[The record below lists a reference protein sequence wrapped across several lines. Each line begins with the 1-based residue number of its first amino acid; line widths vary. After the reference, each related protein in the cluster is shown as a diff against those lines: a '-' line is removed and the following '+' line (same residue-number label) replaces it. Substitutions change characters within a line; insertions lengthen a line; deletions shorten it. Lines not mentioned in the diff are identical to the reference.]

1 MMANSNALLL
11 NQAQLQ
17 TTSPRRDGRGGAL
30 RIALAR
36 YREACFR
43 ARLGQVWSAVSGR
56 PSRLLRL
63 GDVKGACTVR
73 ASHYA
78 GIQTV
83 SIRQIR
89 GSEGRAKDFDAGFG
103 PITSHSQWRWLN
115 VASARLQ
122 GVPLPPVELVQ
133 VGQVYYV
140 RDGHHRISVARAWG
154 QESIEA
160 EVTVWDVVE
169 PLPGEQPVSTRNLAL
184 QPA

>member
-1 MMANSNALLL
+1 MMAHSNTLLL

-17 TTSPRRDGRGGAL
+17 TGSPRRGGSSQAI

-36 YREACFR
+36 YREARFR
-43 ARLGQVWSAVSGR
+43 ARLGQVWSALSGR
-56 PSRLLRL
+56 SRHLLRL
-63 GDVKGACTVR
+63 GDVRGTCTIGG
-73 ASHYA
+73 SHYA
-78 GIQTV
+78 GTQTV

-89 GSEGRAKDFDAGFG
+89 GSEGRSEDFDAEFA
-103 PITSHSQWRWLN
+103 PLTSHSQWRWLK

-122 GVPLPPVELVQ
+122 DVPLPPVELIQ

-160 EVTVWDVVE
+160 EVTVWDVVG
-169 PLPGEQPVSTRNLAL
+169 PLPGEQPAPAGDLSL